1 MKDGHLRM
9 AIFLENAMD
18 AENVIP
24 LKTKNEVIVD
34 PDQEISK
41 ILSTIEDNFLNGSK
55 SIAFGSTQYKNSQGN
70 LLVLSADY
78 FHKKYPNLKILII
91 TFDLKFGAVADLIK
105 FAKNKSNYL
114 YAYSRNIS
122 ILDWRSIFKGVNYP
136 QSLVDEYDMV
146 FWDLPELGMVTEKAN
161 DLRSSFEAM
170 DALYLVGLKHNK
182 FDDEQFKRDIFKFY
196 DDHGLDIRT
205 ILPWLMGAKKRKP
218 RSRVSRFFYDLFHR

>member
-1 MKDGHLRM
+1 M
-9 AIFLENAMD
+9 AIFLEKIMD
-18 AENVIP
+18 TENVIP
-24 LKTKNEVIVD
+24 LKAKNELSFD
-34 PDQEISK
+34 ENQEISR

-70 LLVLSADY
+70 LLVLSADF

-91 TFDLKFGAVADLIK
+91 TFDLKFGAIADLIK
-105 FAKNKSNYL
+105 LSKNKSNYM

-122 ILDWRSIFKGVNYP
+122 ILDWRSFFKGVNYP

-146 FWDLPELGMVTEKAN
+146 FWDLPELGMISEKAN

-170 DALYLVGLKHNK
+170 DALYLVGLKNNK

-196 DDHGLDIRT
+196 NDHGL
-205 ILPWLMGAKKRKP
+205 
-218 RSRVSRFFYDLFHR
+218 